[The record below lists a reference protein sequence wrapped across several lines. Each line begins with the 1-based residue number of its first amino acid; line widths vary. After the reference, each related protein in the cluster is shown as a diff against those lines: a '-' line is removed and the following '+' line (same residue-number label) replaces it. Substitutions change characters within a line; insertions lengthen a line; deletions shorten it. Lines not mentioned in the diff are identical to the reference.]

1 MVTAYSDA
9 RIYGGI
15 GSILVILTIAPTI
28 GWVLG
33 IAGFVLI
40 LVAIHRLSMELGDRH
55 IFTNAILSVVF
66 AIIAVA
72 VSAFFVIAIVL
83 HYIGV
88 NYPSSFP
95 YMMDQYQNLGA
106 VNWSAVAIAL
116 IPALLA
122 TWILLIFSGYFI
134 RQSYGAIS
142 KRLNIPMFETG
153 ALFYFIGAIT
163 VVVMIGFLLLLVA
176 QILIAIAFF
185 SIPDNIEAKKVASQ
199 T

>member
-1 MVTAYSDA
+1 MTAYSDA

-15 GSILVILTIAPTI
+15 GSILVILTVAPTI

-33 IAGFVLI
+33 IAGFVL
-40 LVAIHRLSMELGDRH
+40 LLMAIDRLSTELGDRH

-72 VSAFFVIAIVL
+72 VSAFFVIALVL
-83 HYIGV
+83 HYVGV
-88 NYPSSFP
+88 NYPYGFP
-95 YMMDQYQNLGA
+95 NMMGPYQNLGA
-106 VNWSAVAIAL
+106 VNWSAVVITL

-122 TWILLIFSGYFI
+122 TWILLVFSGYFI
-134 RQSYGAIS
+134 RLSYGAIS
-142 KRLNIPMFETG
+142 QRMNIPLFETG

-163 VVVMIGFLLLLVA
+163 VVIMIGFLLLLVA
-176 QILIAIAFF
+176 QIIIAIAFF
-185 SIPDNIEAKKVASQ
+185 SIPDNLAARKGASQ

>member
-1 MVTAYSDA
+1 M
-9 RIYGGI
+9 
-15 GSILVILTIAPTI
+15 
-28 GWVLG
+28 
-33 IAGFVLI
+33 
-40 LVAIHRLSMELGDRH
+40 AIDRLSTELGDRH

-72 VSAFFVIAIVL
+72 VSAFFVIAVVL
-83 HYIGV
+83 HYVGV
-88 NYPSSFP
+88 NYPTGFP
-95 YMMDQYQNLGA
+95 NMVGQYQNLGT

-142 KRLNIPMFETG
+142 RRLNIPLFETG

-163 VVVMIGFLLLLVA
+163 VVIMIGFLLLLVA
-176 QILIAIAFF
+176 QIIIAIAFF
-185 SIPDNIEAKKVASQ
+185 SIPDNVVARKGVSQ